1 MEFQDFGAGVK
12 YFQMSREVARTLR
25 KTGRFARGGYTGV
38 RRSGCTQQTDPVY
51 GKMLAL
57 HQLRQFIPL
66 VEGEF
71 LGAGVRGNNCSFE

>member
-1 MEFQDFGAGVK
+1 MELQDFSAGVK
-12 YFQMSREVARTLR
+12 DFQKRVGEIARALP

-71 LGAGVRGNNCSFE
+71 LGASIWINTGLF